1 MPCSVPLSYH
11 ASDGAAY
18 ERFLGRWSE
27 RLAKVFADFAH
38 LPARGSVLDVGCAT
52 GGVAAEVA
60 RRVPD
65 RNVVGVDVAEA
76 YLDFARGRHRAPN
89 LSFQYGDAAALPF
102 ADGTYAATLAQ
113 LVLNFV
119 PDPLAAAR
127 QMHRVTQPGGVVA
140 AAVWDFCGGLV
151 FQRLFWDTAAGV
163 DPSATIVRDRLFSH
177 PLGLADGLPRL
188 WASAGFSGIESAS
201 LTIRMDYRDFDDY
214 WEPLLGGQGPVGAY
228 AASLNTSFATD
239 YARASAP
246 PFCQVARMACD
257 RLQPP
262 LGLLAELPALFR
274 P

>member
-52 GGVAAEVA
+52 GSVAAEVA
-60 RRVPD
+60 RRALD

-102 ADGTYAATLAQ
+102 ADGRYFLGYRRRCRPFRDHST
-113 LVLNFV
+113 
-119 PDPLAAAR
+119 R
-127 QMHRVTQPGGVVA
+127 S
-140 AAVWDFCGGLV
+140 LV
-151 FQRLFWDTAAGV
+151 F
-163 DPSATIVRDRLFSH
+163 
-177 PLGLADGLPRL
+177 
-188 WASAGFSGIESAS
+188 ASIGSGFSGIESAS

-214 WEPLLGGQGPVGAY
+214 WEPLLGGQGPVGVY
-228 AASLNTSFATD
+228 AASLNTQLRNRLRESVRGAFLSGRPDGMRSLAAT
-239 YARASAP
+239 AWVTRGIAG
-246 PFCQVARMACD
+246 VV
-257 RLQPP
+257 
-262 LGLLAELPALFR
+262 
-274 P
+274 